1 MGLSKEQQAR
11 VFLQGKQLDE
21 RDNAASVFLNPRASL
36 ESNDPKVIAQRNMFV
51 NHNIDPRDETAQAF
65 VSNQIDLDSLP
76 EHLRKQVEAFTGNGP
91 QQHASANVF
100 MQGYED

>member
-1 MGLSKEQQAR
+1 MGLSKEQQANI
-11 VFLQGKQLDE
+11 FLQGKQFDE
-21 RDNAASVFLNPRASL
+21 RDKAANVFLNPRASL

-65 VSNQIDLDSLP
+65 VNTQINLGSLP

-91 QQHASANVF
+91 QQHTSANVF
-100 MQGYED
+100 MQGYEE